1 LNFLIPNRQHL
12 ELAKYFAL
20 IFMFIDHV
28 GYLFF
33 PEQVW
38 MFNIGRIAMPL
49 FLILFGIGLSTV
61 LSGPPERLDA
71 IIKKTLF
78 FGVIAQPAYYL
89 CFGDKNPWFTLNA
102 MFVFCFIA
110 LALKYRNKPI
120 TMMVIVLIGGAI
132 AEFSWFGLL
141 LGLASYYTF
150 TERTA
155 KQLALLSSALLLF
168 CASQSDMYGLL
179 SVLVVIVSQ
188 FLACTLPRYKSV
200 FYIFYPAHL
209 YALALLAIFV

>member
-1 LNFLIPNRQHL
+1 ML
-12 ELAKYFAL
+12 
-20 IFMFIDHV
+20 IDHI

-61 LSGPPERLDA
+61 LSGPAERLDA

-78 FGVIAQPAYYL
+78 FGLIAQPAYYL
-89 CFGDKNPWFTLNA
+89 CFSERTSWFTLNA
-102 MFVFCFIA
+102 MFVFCFIS
-110 LALKYRNKPI
+110 LALKYKDKPLI
-120 TMMVIVLIGGAI
+120 MIAVVLIGGAL

-141 LGLASYYTF
+141 LGLGSYYIFSNRTPKYFALF
-150 TERTA
+150 TVT
-155 KQLALLSSALLLF
+155 LLLF
-168 CASQSDMYGLL
+168 CASQSNLYGLL
-179 SVLVVIVSQ
+179 SVLVVVVSL
-188 FLACTLPRYKSV
+188 FLPFKLPRCKSL

-209 YALALLAIFV
+209 YTLAILVFFA